1 MGSVPMKHHVYST
14 DNCLRNLL
22 YRCSTGFIS
31 NTIFEFLFQVAAAN
45 MRSEIT
51 KALNDAIADEK
62 SAKDIIADVK
72 EIVVKTGIAEQ
83 DVVVLVMR
91 LNVEKKGYLFKTRF
105 SSL

>member
-1 MGSVPMKHHVYST
+1 M
-14 DNCLRNLL
+14 L
-22 YRCSTGFIS
+22 YRIHFKHTFR
-31 NTIFEFLFQVAAAN
+31 FLFQVAAAN

-91 LNVEKKGYLFKTRF
+91 LNVSKNKDGLSLFTFFFFMK
-105 SSL
+105 